1 MASSSRRPHLAL
13 PAAAA
18 ALALGGA
25 VLAAT
30 PAQASGTAPVP
41 PRPAVTEK
49 PSASQTDLLKR
60 IQGSRTALKD
70 DPAAAPT
77 ASTAEPKADQSPEA
91 ASRTAD
97 PKIIGGSNATI
108 AEAPWM
114 VQLHYYDNKGTA
126 DPSDDEG
133 YFCGGTLVAP
143 AKVLT
148 AAHCVYGL
156 DWARHGAIL
165 AGTSQLPDGNDLH
178 GGRVAG
184 VWRQWVNPTYKPR
197 TTSGGDLAVLTLT
210 EALPYKTLQLTSSSD
225 SVSYNNGT
233 PATVYG
239 WGRTSSTSEDL
250 SLTLK
255 KATVPMRSDAT
266 CTGAYGSEFV
276 PGQMTC
282 AGNPASGQDAGTVS
296 PCNGD
301 SGGPLVVN
309 GRIAGVVSW
318 GVKDC
323 VEKGAYSVYA
333 KTRSYVGPVNAR
345 IDDADLDFDGRAD
358 LFVRTP
364 GGQAYEYY
372 SLGDRAPYLGK
383 RVSLGDWSGLSLVR
397 QADLNRDFYQD
408 YLYRTTDGVLYDFA
422 FNGSDRY
429 QSYRVGGGWN
439 VMKDIRVPG
448 DLSGDGLPDM
458 VAQAK
463 DGVLWLYPGKGNG
476 LFGTRVRIGGGW
488 SAYTITGKGDYNNDG
503 KPDLLARDGSGVL
516 WLYPG
521 TGAASAPFGS
531 RIKVGGG
538 WNAYNAFAASGDVT
552 GDGKPDLLAR
562 DASGV
567 LWLYKGTGVA
577 SAPFG
582 SRIKVGGGWGAFNLF
597 G

>member
-1 MASSSRRPHLAL
+1 MASTSRRPRLGL

-25 VLAAT
+25 VLAAA
-30 PAQASGTAPVP
+30 PAQASGTTPVP

-49 PSASQTDLLKR
+49 PGVSHAELLER
-60 IQGSRTALKD
+60 IQGSRTALKN
-70 DPAAAPT
+70 DPATAPT
-77 ASTAEPKADQSPEA
+77 AAPKTSPSPEA
-91 ASRTAD
+91 SSGTVD
-97 PKIIGGSNATI
+97 PKIIGGTAASIT
-108 AEAPWM
+108 EAPWM
-114 VQLHYYDNKGTA
+114 VQLHYYDDKGTA

-156 DWARHGAIL
+156 NWAKNGAVV
-165 AGTSQLPDGNDLH
+165 AGTGQLPDGSDLH

-184 VWRQWVNPTYKPR
+184 VWRQWVNPTYKPA
-197 TTSGGDLAVLTLT
+197 TTAGGDLAVLTLT
-210 EALPYKTLQLTSSSD
+210 DALPYKTLQLTSSSD
-225 SVSYNNGT
+225 TASYGNGT

-239 WGRTSSTSEDL
+239 WGRTSSTSDDL

-255 KATVPMRSDAT
+255 KATVPMRSDSA
-266 CTGAYGSEFV
+266 CTTYYGSDFV

-301 SGGPLVVN
+301 SGGPLVVK

-318 GVKDC
+318 GVQDC
-323 VEKGAYSVYA
+323 VQTGAYSVYA
-333 KTRSYVGPVNAR
+333 KTRSYVGAVNAR
-345 IDDADLDFDGRAD
+345 IDDADLDFDGLAD
-358 LFVRTP
+358 LFVRRSS
-364 GGQAYEYY
+364 GGGAYEYY
-372 SLGDRAPYLGK
+372 SLGDKWPYLGN
-383 RVSLGDWSGLSLVR
+383 RYSIGDWSGLSLVR

-408 YLYRTTDGVLYDFA
+408 YLYRTPDGVLYDYA
-422 FNGSDRY
+422 FDGTG
-429 QSYRVGGGWN
+429 SYRSIRVGPGWN

-448 DLSGDGLPDM
+448 DLSGDGLPDL
-458 VAQAK
+458 VAKDK

-476 LFGTRVRIGGGW
+476 LFGTRVKIGPGW

-521 TGAASAPFGS
+521 TGVASPALGT
-531 RIKVGGG
+531 RTKVGPG
-538 WNAYNAFAASGDVT
+538 WNIYNAFATAGDYT

-562 DASGV
+562 DGSGV
-567 LWLYKGTGVA
+567 LWLYKGTGLA
-577 SAPFG
+577 GSATFK
-582 SRIKVGGGWGAFNLF
+582 SRVQVGVGWGGFDLF